1 MSDSLICVTLIRLPQ
16 RQSSDSEAFDDE
28 DKALM
33 CLEKTASVHPFNVV
47 GTHVGYVGQIYMVL
61 IMWTKVCSMDLP
73 ACCTS

>member
-1 MSDSLICVTLIRLPQ
+1 MPLIRLPQ

-47 GTHVGYVGQIYMVL
+47 GTHVGYVG
-61 IMWTKVCSMDLP
+61 
-73 ACCTS
+73 